1 MGAFSTYNWN
11 ITNTTGNRIQLDG
24 TNLQIGLNTIVLD
37 VIDPYGC
44 STSDTIVVNFSLN
57 TTLES
62 IDNELQ
68 IQLIP
73 NPSSGDLQLVGEISE
88 DLVIELYTST
98 GVQIAV
104 PYQPNSAVL
113 HWGDLPKG
121 VYFVRLKQNEQQKT
135 QKLLLY

>member
-1 MGAFSTYNWN
+1 MGTFSTYNWN
-11 ITNTTGNRIQLDG
+11 INNTTGNNIQLDG

-73 NPSSGDLQLVGEISE
+73 NPSSGDLQLIGDISE